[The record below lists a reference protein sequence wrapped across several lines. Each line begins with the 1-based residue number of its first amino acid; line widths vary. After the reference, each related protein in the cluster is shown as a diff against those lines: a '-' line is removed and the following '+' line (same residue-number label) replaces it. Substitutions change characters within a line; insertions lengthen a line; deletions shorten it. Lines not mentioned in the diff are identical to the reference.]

1 MKKIIYIA
9 AFTFLGILLQQ
20 VVHAAI
26 ELIYIRLLLSNF
38 PRYSF
43 GLSWETWFQI
53 HTVGTIIF
61 LIGGIVFGY
70 RAGTY
75 FWPRLYTT
83 EGKVKKKFLHWK

>member
-1 MKKIIYIA
+1 MKKYFYIA

-20 VVHAAI
+20 VIHAVI

-38 PRYSF
+38 PRYSL

-53 HTVGTIIF
+53 HTVGTIIL
-61 LIGGIVFGY
+61 LIAGIVFGY
-70 RAGTY
+70 KAGVY
-75 FWPRLYTT
+75 FWPRLYTA